1 MHINN
6 SMRQHNRLSVFLGL
20 SLLTHTVFI
29 VSTGF
34 FYLNDKVE
42 LPIRVKLIEIPSPE
56 KKEHFPVNS
65 SSHSS
70 IKHHKGIPSQKFNN
84 KAVELSSE
92 PSNII
97 KKEEKIKKSEDIQ
110 PSLYMET
117 GKNNSSASV
126 YTKPET
132 TFEEEIREA
141 IPLDTKESK
150 YSPYF
155 DSIKRKIDI
164 IWKSYP
170 EGAISQGISG
180 SAMLKFSIL
189 RDGSLLDIKLL
200 KSTTHRILDEEVIR
214 AVKTAAPFGF
224 VPEAIE
230 GKQLNIVATFSFKPH
245 FVSPNEML

>member
-34 FYLNDKVE
+34 FSLNDKAE

-56 KKEHFPVNS
+56 KKEYFPVNS

-70 IKHHKGIPSQKFNN
+70 IKHRKGITSQKINN

-92 PSNII
+92 SSNTI
-97 KKEEKIKKSEDIQ
+97 KKEEKIKKLEDTQ
-110 PSLYMET
+110 PSLYMKT
-117 GKNNSSASV
+117 VKNNSTASI

-132 TFEEEIREA
+132 TFEKEIRDA

-155 DSIKRKIDI
+155 DSIKRKIESM
-164 IWKSYP
+164 WRYP

-180 SAMLKFSIL
+180 STMVKFSIL
-189 RDGSLLDIKLL
+189 RDGSLLNIKLL

-214 AVKTAAPFGF
+214 AVKTAAPFGS
-224 VPEAIE
+224 VPETIE
-230 GKQLNIVATFSFKPH
+230 GKQLNIVATFSYKPY
-245 FVSPNEML
+245 FISQNKML